1 VAARKT
7 LTVAE
12 KLREE
17 IAQGVW
23 LPGERIPSARELAQ
37 SCGVSLSPVLK
48 ALQTLEREGLI
59 ERIPR
64 VGTFVARRRAKRGLL
79 GLITSDCDGED
90 DAQLIRGFEH
100 EATRLGHAVVFGNAR
115 RDPEAYALR
124 VARCVQHNV
133 LGVAFVPTEG
143 SFLVDWNKAFYGG
156 LRDKG
161 MHVVALRRQ
170 PFTEAGQPRI
180 SAVVPDGYWQ
190 GRCLASHLMDLGHR
204 RLGFLYGRWSCTVEE
219 RKSGVSDEARARGL
233 PQPDV
238 RTLSPEELASPGGI
252 FDVSEIIRQWRR
264 ASPPITAVVCV
275 SDHAAKIFY
284 EHAHALRLRI
294 PDDMAVVSVGD
305 LSFAALLDPPLTTIR
320 ISYAE
325 LGRAGAELLVS
336 QLSDPTRPSRI
347 VMTRGEL
354 IVRASCG
361 AKRHRRTGVPGSTG
375 AGAPHG

>member
-1 VAARKT
+1 MAVRKS
-7 LTVAE
+7 LTVSE
-12 KLREE
+12 RLRED

-23 LPGERIPSARELAQ
+23 LPGERIPSARELAK
-37 SCGVSLSPVLK
+37 SCGVSLSPVLR

-59 ERIPR
+59 ERVPR
-64 VGTFVARRRAKRGLL
+64 VGTFVTRRRAKRGLL

-90 DAQLIRGFEH
+90 DAQLIRGFES
-100 EATRLGHAVVFGNAR
+100 EATRLGHAVLFGDAH

-143 SFLVDWNKAFYGG
+143 SFLVDWNRAFHGG

-161 MHVVALRRQ
+161 MHVVALGRQ
-170 PFTEAGQPRI
+170 PFAESGQPRI

-190 GRCLASHLMDLGHR
+190 GQCLAGHLMGLGHR
-204 RLGFLYGRWSCTVEE
+204 RLGFLYGRWSCTVED
-219 RKSGVSDEARARGL
+219 RKNGVLAEARARGAS
-233 PQPDV
+233 PPDV

-252 FDVSEIIRQWRR
+252 FDVTEILRQWRR
-264 ASPPITAVVCV
+264 ANPPITAAVCV
-275 SDHAAKIFY
+275 SDHAARILY
-284 EHAHALRLRI
+284 EHARAMGLRI
-294 PDDMAVVSVGD
+294 PDDIAVVGVGD

-320 ISYAE
+320 VSYAE

-347 VMTRGEL
+347 VLTRGEL
-354 IVRASCG
+354 IVRRSCG
-361 AKRHRRTGVPGSTG
+361 SSKRRSPGASSP
-375 AGAPHG
+375 AEK